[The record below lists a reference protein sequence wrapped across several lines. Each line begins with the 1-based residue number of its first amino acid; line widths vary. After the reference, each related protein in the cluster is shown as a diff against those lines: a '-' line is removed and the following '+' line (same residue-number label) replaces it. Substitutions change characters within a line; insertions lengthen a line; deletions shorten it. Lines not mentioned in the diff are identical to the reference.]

1 MGRDRRVARTPRL
14 SPRFLA
20 QRSTLGIAQGS
31 PASRALGAVL
41 GTGLRGTGSPRPG
54 DSTLLI
60 DPEARGVSLLVHVR
74 RVPGHNLWVW
84 YRQADDFVDFLE
96 LTGHPPDR

>member
-1 MGRDRRVARTPRL
+1 MARTPRL
-14 SPRFLA
+14 SARFLA
-20 QRSTLGIAQGS
+20 QRSRLGIAQGS

-41 GTGLRGTGSPRPG
+41 GGACAAPALPEPG

-84 YRQADDFVDFLE
+84 YRQTDNFVDFLE
-96 LTGHPPDR
+96 LTGHPPGR

>member
-1 MGRDRRVARTPRL
+1 LAPCSAR
-14 SPRFLA
+14 A
-20 QRSTLGIAQGS
+20 CAA
-31 PASRALGAVL
+31 PAL
-41 GTGLRGTGSPRPG
+41 PEPG